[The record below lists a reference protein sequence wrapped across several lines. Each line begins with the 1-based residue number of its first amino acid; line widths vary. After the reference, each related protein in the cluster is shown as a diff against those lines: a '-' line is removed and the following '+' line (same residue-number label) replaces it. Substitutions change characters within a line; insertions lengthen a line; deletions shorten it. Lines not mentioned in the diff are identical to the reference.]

1 MLEDEVVDL
10 ASLDSD
16 TEDQDQDPALTPD
29 PALVP
34 APAANL
40 NVVVGDMPNGLA
52 MAGFEAVE
60 TT

>member
-16 TEDQDQDPALTPD
+16 TEDQDPALTPD

-40 NVVVGDMPNGLA
+40 NAVVGDMPNGLA

-60 TT
+60 MT